1 MCIDCELVEPKAGHE
16 PSRVLDALWRLNEKA
31 EGNGIALVGVDAA
44 HTEAEAHLQAAL
56 ATAMETLR
64 AEAKAQGESLQ
75 HAIVAVRRMLKRLD
89 HARLCSVPH
98 YPRAC
103 SASTPR
109 PLTIRYSLTVHP
121 IINSD
126 TQHQCRTSH
135 LLTRLAP

>member
-31 EGNGIALVGVDAA
+31 ERNGIALVGVDAA

-75 HAIVAVRRMLKRLD
+75 HAIVAVRRRLKRRSIMLG
-89 HARLCSVPH
+89 
-98 YPRAC
+98 
-103 SASTPR
+103 SAPF
-109 PLTIRYSLTVHP
+109 LTTLALVL
-121 IINSD
+121 
-126 TQHQCRTSH
+126 H
-135 LLTRLAP
+135 LLHVL